1 VREKGTGRDA
11 ERCRLASGG
20 VSEEGEGAEPKSRT
34 RTRSP
39 RRKKAASQAFSPGS
53 GRRCRCSPH
62 TSANV
67 LQHLAAPPPCL
78 RPPLL
83 FHHVS
88 PPRSSPLCLS
98 QLCLFFFSS
107 EAGMFCTRIYKSESQ
122 SYSGPRR
129 ACGLLSNTC
138 FLPPPAS
145 AAGPQPPPTAGA
157 RAVSEVSEEAPASR
171 AKTFSPWLCNNHRAS
186 PGAEAGVR
194 HRDPGSAQGD
204 GGYGNSRA
212 VTTAKA
218 ARTFR
223 VCPHVSRSPQI
234 STLCLG
240 KGILKMFLSLFS
252 VFPPCCPAGGISPP
266 PPLQFL
272 FSAEEQASLATT
284 TRQH

>member
-1 VREKGTGRDA
+1 MRRGRAQSRNLAREPGAHA
-11 ERCRLASGG
+11 EKKLLPRPSPPAAVGVVGAPHTQVPMFFSILLHLLPAFAPPSSSITFHRLAHPPSAL
-20 VSEEGEGAEPKSRT
+20 VSS
-34 RTRSP
+34 
-39 RRKKAASQAFSPGS
+39 AF
-53 GRRCRCSPH
+53 
-62 TSANV
+62 
-67 LQHLAAPPPCL
+67 
-78 RPPLL
+78 
-83 FHHVS
+83 
-88 PPRSSPLCLS
+88 
-98 QLCLFFFSS
+98 FFFSS

-145 AAGPQPPPTAGA
+145 AAGPQPPPAAGA